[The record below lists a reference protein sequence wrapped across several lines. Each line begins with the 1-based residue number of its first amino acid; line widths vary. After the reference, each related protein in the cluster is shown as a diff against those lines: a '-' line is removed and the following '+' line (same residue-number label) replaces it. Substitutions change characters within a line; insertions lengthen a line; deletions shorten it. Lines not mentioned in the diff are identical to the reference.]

1 MFHKSSSPFGAY
13 RAARIPS
20 TVDAAPRNLSLEQL
34 ICKAIRQR
42 VILELKYQDDALFR
56 SFEPTAV
63 YRTSQHKVFV
73 SGVQIKNRNDLLDN
87 SGPHNF
93 EVGLIKDVRLTGISF
108 SPGSRFNR
116 LDPRYRNGVI
126 CSI

>member
-1 MFHKSSSPFGAY
+1 MLRKSSSPFGAY
-13 RAARIPS
+13 KAARMPS
-20 TVDAAPRNLSLEQL
+20 SVDAAPRDFNLEQL

-42 VILELKYQDDALFR
+42 VILELKYEDDALFR
-56 SFEPTAV
+56 SFEPTPV
-63 YRTSQHKVFV
+63 YRTSQDKVCV
-73 SGVQIKNRNDLLDN
+73 SGVQMKNRNDLLDN